1 MIAKIAAEVLKLRT
15 TRTFWA
21 LAGSTFA
28 LILLIVVLSLSLDD
42 ALHSDE
48 DAVRSLLG
56 TASLS
61 GLLMLVLGAVAGAGE
76 YRHGTIAST
85 LLVTPNRL
93 RAVTAQTVAVA
104 LGGATVGLAASALT
118 AAVALPWLASF
129 DAPVPDTSDV
139 LGIMFGNVLYS
150 GLAAGLGVALGS
162 LMRNQ
167 VAAIVFLLLFI
178 FAVDPAISAL
188 AEDYARFSLSGLTA
202 AMSGGTSED
211 FGADLLPFAAAAAV
225 WAAYTALLA
234 MAAAI
239 LTTRRDI

>member
-1 MIAKIAAEVLKLRT
+1 M
-15 TRTFWA
+15 
-21 LAGSTFA
+21 
-28 LILLIVVLSLSLDD
+28 
-42 ALHSDE
+42 
-48 DAVRSLLG
+48 RSLLG

-61 GLLMLVLGAVAGAGE
+61 GLLMLVLGAVAG
-76 YRHGTIAST
+76 
-85 LLVTPNRL
+85 
-93 RAVTAQTVAVA
+93 
-104 LGGATVGLAASALT
+104 
-118 AAVALPWLASF
+118 ALPWLASF

-211 FGADLLPFAAAAAV
+211 FGADLLRSRRPRRSGPPTQPCWRWRQPFSRRGATYRPSENLHVGVVPDDEAVSLRQRWAAADRHVLSDEAGLDAV
-225 WAAYTALLA
+225 VEL
-234 MAAAI
+234 
-239 LTTRRDI
+239 RDV